1 MAGNLRYYA
10 LGAYTGLIAL
20 WTATGKIALDEASS
34 IALLA
39 PIAILIG
46 ADYIKHK
53 DDSEQGFY
61 TYFSFFFL

>member
-10 LGAYTGLIAL
+10 LGAYTGLVAL
-20 WTATGKIALDEASS
+20 WTATNQIVLDDTTS

-53 DDSEQGFY
+53 QDVE
-61 TYFSFFFL
+61 

>member
-10 LGAYTGLIAL
+10 LGAYAGLIAL
-20 WTATGKIALDEASS
+20 WTVTGKLAMDETAI

-39 PIAILIG
+39 PIAVVIG

-53 DDSEQGFY
+53 DDGKE
-61 TYFSFFFL
+61 

>member
-20 WTATGKIALDEASS
+20 WSATGKIELDETTS

-53 DDSEQGFY
+53 ADSEE
-61 TYFSFFFL
+61 

>member
-53 DDSEQGFY
+53 DDSE
-61 TYFSFFFL
+61 